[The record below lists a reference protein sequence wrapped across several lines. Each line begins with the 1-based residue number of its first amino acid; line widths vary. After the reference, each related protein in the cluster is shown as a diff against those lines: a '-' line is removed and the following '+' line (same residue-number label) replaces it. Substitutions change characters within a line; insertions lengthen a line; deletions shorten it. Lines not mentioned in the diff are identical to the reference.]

1 MILSSRLNDLE
12 GFPVRYRSVL
22 EEKFDIIEVD
32 QYTALP
38 SAYNQDIVGVLT
50 YGNLAIRNP
59 VRNWFL
65 EDMEHFGDK
74 EKNMKMFDEMPNLK
88 VVSTVSAG
96 FDHLD
101 IEYLKVRKLFKVFL
115 LK

>member
-1 MILSSRLNDLE
+1 
-12 GFPVRYRSVL
+12 
-22 EEKFDIIEVD
+22 
-32 QYTALP
+32 
-38 SAYNQDIVGVLT
+38 
-50 YGNLAIRNP
+50 
-59 VRNWFL
+59 
-65 EDMEHFGDK
+65 MEHFGDK
-74 EKNMKMFDEMPNLK
+74 EKNTKMFDEMPNLK